1 MNNKYFGV
9 IYLQDDKLGMTYH
22 LFQKDTQEE
31 CLLLLKE
38 LAQTSEYASRMIA
51 TTVIKRDMDNFKEGL
66 IFGNPKSLNVIK

>member
-9 IYLQDDKLGMTYH
+9 IYLKDNKLGMTYH

-38 LAQTSEYASRMIA
+38 LAQTSEYAPRMIA
-51 TTVIKRDMDNFKEGL
+51 TTVIKRDMDNFKENM
-66 IFGNPKSLNVIK
+66 IFGNPKSLNVVK